1 MQSPIELLF
10 GWLAIVP
17 EIASAAPGGER
28 CAPSPAK
35 HSGSAAARTPA
46 TVQCGSAGFRLAVSR
61 LRGCGGCRRD
71 YPTGDAD
78 PLALAGIQGVLAI
91 EVPFQSWPPAVSAE
105 IRELIREM
113 SCANCLWG
121 AARIHGEL
129 LKLGIQIAQ
138 STVAKY
144 VIKRPRRPGQGW
156 TTFLRNHADGIA
168 AADLFVVPTIGFKLL
183 YGLVI
188 LGHGRR
194 RLIHHAV
201 TTHPTAEWIAQ
212 QIVEAFPWDK
222 APEYLVR
229 DRDAVYGEVTKRRL
243 RGLGIRDR
251 PTAPRSPKQNAHV
264 ERPIGLIRREC
275 TDHVI
280 VLGETH
286 LRRIMSVYAGY
297 YNEAHTH
304 LALRKDEPVGRSIE
318 RHGRIIAGPV
328 VGGLHHR
335 YARI

>member
-1 MQSPIELLF
+1 MQSLIELLF
-10 GWLAIVP
+10 GWLASFLRSHRRLRAENVVLRHQLNILGRR
-17 EIASAAPGGER
+17 APGR
-28 CAPSPAK
+28 LRLSNVDRLVFVWLYRLCPAVVDAVAIIRPETLIRW
-35 HSGSAAARTPA
+35 HR
-46 TVQCGSAGFRLAVSR
+46 QGFRAFWRWKSR
-61 LRGCGGCRRD
+61 SR
-71 YPTGDAD
+71 
-78 PLALAGIQGVLAI
+78 AGR
-91 EVPFQSWPPAVSAE
+91 PAVSAE

-113 SCANCLWG
+113 SRANCLWG
-121 AARIHGEL
+121 APRIHGEL
-129 LKLGIQIAQ
+129 LKLGIEIAQ

-144 VIKRPRRPGQGW
+144 MIKRPRRPGQGW

-212 QIVEAFPWDK
+212 QIVEAFAWDQ

-229 DRDAVYGEVTKRRL
+229 DRDAVYGEVVKRRL

-251 PTAPRSPKQNAHV
+251 PTAPCSPKQNAHV
-264 ERPIGLIRREC
+264 ERLIGSIRREC
-275 TDHVI
+275 IDHAI
-280 VLGETH
+280 VLGEAH
-286 LRRIMSVYAGY
+286 LRRIMSRYARY
-297 YNEAHTH
+297 YNESRTH
-304 LALRKDEPVGRSIE
+304 LALRKDAPVSRSIE
-318 RHGRIIAGPV
+318 LLGRVIAHPV

-335 YARI
+335 YPRI